1 MYYSLLF
8 RALKLFFLSIHP
20 ASLNKKRQVLAQMN
34 IPEQHV
40 ITWMGMYIPNK
51 TNLVSFHYLYP
62 KYHYIF

>member
-1 MYYSLLF
+1 
-8 RALKLFFLSIHP
+8 
-20 ASLNKKRQVLAQMN
+20 MN

-62 KYHYIF
+62 KYHYIIQIVITCKHQIEISIFNQLYTSLGWRWITN